1 MNRHRPTY
9 IKRDDGVTVVQI
21 FNKDVVQVNRE
32 GEVLLDTGGDRGVG
46 VLRAVNEALA
56 KFGFK
61 VTAAR
66 DDAETWTVSDGLRY
80 FKRYEDGLVIPKP
93 HPPGPG
99 RALAPRTSLTS
110 RVDEWGRRWVTQLS
124 ESTRTAAS
132 SVLLARVAGQQL
144 GT

>member
-66 DDAETWTVSDGLRY
+66 DGAETWTVSDGLRY

-93 HPPGPG
+93 RPPGPG
-99 RALAPRTSLTS
+99 RALALMQADPPPFHRA
-110 RVDEWGRRWVTQLS
+110 GRGRGFGG
-124 ESTRTAAS
+124 RG
-132 SVLLARVAGQQL
+132 RGF
-144 GT
+144 GGRGRGRGRGFY

>member
-1 MNRHRPTY
+1 M
-9 IKRDDGVTVVQI
+9 TVVQI

-46 VLRAVNEALA
+46 VLRAVNEALT

-66 DDAETWTVSDGLRY
+66 DDAETWTVSDGVRY

-99 RALAPRTSLTS
+99 RALALMQAA
-110 RVDEWGRRWVTQLS
+110 RVES
-124 ESTRTAAS
+124 ETRTVTPVSCA
-132 SVLLARVAGQQL
+132 L
-144 GT
+144 GAPG

>member
-1 MNRHRPTY
+1 VNRHRPTY

-66 DDAETWTVSDGLRY
+66 DDAETWTVSDGVRY

-99 RALAPRTSLTS
+99 RALALMQADPPHFHRA
-110 RVDEWGRRWVTQLS
+110 GRGRGFGG
-124 ESTRTAAS
+124 RG
-132 SVLLARVAGQQL
+132 RGF
-144 GT
+144 GGRGRGRGRGFY

>member
-1 MNRHRPTY
+1 M
-9 IKRDDGVTVVQI
+9 TVVQI

-46 VLRAVNEALA
+46 VLRAVNEALT

-66 DDAETWTVSDGLRY
+66 DDAETWTVSDGVRY

-99 RALAPRTSLTS
+99 RALALMQADPPHFHRA
-110 RVDEWGRRWVTQLS
+110 GRGRGFGG
-124 ESTRTAAS
+124 RG
-132 SVLLARVAGQQL
+132 RGR
-144 GT
+144 GRGFY